1 MTTVNLKLYAQG
13 AYVGSGEMAAEQ
25 TVTVTAH
32 VSNGIV
38 ETQTATLATD
48 GTCSVEFE
56 AEGIFYLGVRT
67 QNTLQVFTS
76 GTVTLNGT
84 AVNYDFT
91 TAAEQAYG
99 DNQVEVESGVFA
111 LYSGD
116 IDSTGTIDTLDYDAW
131 ESAYNAYVEGGECDL
146 NSDGLVDGA
155 DYVIY
160 EANMGKSVA
169 YPESFEI
176 GAPNPHATPK

>member
-1 MTTVNLKLYAQG
+1 MTTVNLKLFAQG
-13 AYVGSGEMAAEQ
+13 AYTGSGEMAAEQ
-25 TVTVTAH
+25 EVTVTAH

-67 QNTLQVFTS
+67 QNTLQVFTA

-84 AVNYDFT
+84 TVNYDFT

-99 DNQVEVESGVFA
+99 DNQAEVESGVFA

-116 IDSTGTIDTLDYDAW
+116 IDGSGAIDILDYDAW
-131 ESAYNAYVEGGECDL
+131 EEKCVQYAEGGDADL
-146 NSDGLVDGA
+146 NSDGLVDLS
-155 DYVIY
+155 DFCVY
-160 EANMGKSVA
+160 EANIGKSVV
-169 YPESFEI
+169 YPETFEI

>member
-1 MTTVNLKLYAQG
+1 MTTVNLKLFAQG
-13 AYVGSGEMAAEQ
+13 AYTGSGEMAAEQ

-38 ETQTATLATD
+38 ETQTTTLATD

-84 AVNYDFT
+84 TVNYDFT

-99 DNQVEVESGVFA
+99 DNQAEAESGVFA

-116 IDSTGTIDTLDYDAW
+116 IDGSGTIDAMDYDAW
-131 ESAYNAYVEGGECDL
+131 EEAYNNSEMGGAADL
-146 NSDGLVDGA
+146 NSDGFVDSS

-160 EANMGKSVA
+160 ENNIGKSIV